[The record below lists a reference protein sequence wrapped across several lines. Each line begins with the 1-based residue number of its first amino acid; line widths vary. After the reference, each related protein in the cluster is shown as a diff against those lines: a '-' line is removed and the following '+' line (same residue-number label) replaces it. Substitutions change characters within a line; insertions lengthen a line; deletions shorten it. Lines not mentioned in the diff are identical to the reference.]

1 MPRALLAVLLGLLLL
16 GCGGEVVPGTATPIV
31 PTVTALLVSAPTA
44 DLLPTSAPVTVTR
57 VPSDTLALP
66 AMSANQQI
74 FATGTAPP
82 PVPTQT
88 TRSATPV
95 PPTKPVARATAV
107 PTARPAAK
115 APTATAAPTDC
126 LTKAERAYVTQANA
140 ILSGIH
146 AAERTMIANMQ
157 NVDMQDPIK
166 QAAYTRA
173 SDTLKSW
180 VHQGEALHA
189 PAEWQTAQPF
199 WERAMWNLENIWLD
213 ITTSPLFFMNSAD
226 DTLVDWQD
234 LIQPLIDAR
243 CG

>member
-1 MPRALLAVLLGLLLL
+1 
-16 GCGGEVVPGTATPIV
+16 
-31 PTVTALLVSAPTA
+31 
-44 DLLPTSAPVTVTR
+44 
-57 VPSDTLALP
+57 
-66 AMSANQQI
+66 
-74 FATGTAPP
+74 
-82 PVPTQT
+82 
-88 TRSATPV
+88 
-95 PPTKPVARATAV
+95 
-107 PTARPAAK
+107 
-115 APTATAAPTDC
+115 
-126 LTKAERAYVTQANA
+126 
-140 ILSGIH
+140 
-146 AAERTMIANMQ
+146 MIANMQ